1 MGSLETSPSIH
12 SFSAMQHLLV
22 LLSVLAAV
30 HGAKYS
36 PCSDSSDAAQ
46 LVHTVTC
53 EAPMTKEEVLG
64 VFAQYPVIDDI
75 RQLTIRDI
83 AMDDDW
89 ADQIL
94 NRVAAS
100 QETMILLY
108 LDRLNLTRI
117 PTTARMVQSLQ
128 FLSLVNNPL
137 QYLAVGDLDFRSDL
151 LVLGLQNTSL
161 TTIQA
166 GAFERANFNDTDIGL
181 QANRLRALPVN
192 TFQPLLRSMADNNG
206 VIELGGNE
214 IGCDCSVAWLF
225 QEPNLL
231 NAVRQG
237 VCNGGLPF
245 DQIPPSI
252 FDNCSRD

>member
-1 MGSLETSPSIH
+1 M
-12 SFSAMQHLLV
+12 
-22 LLSVLAAV
+22 LAAV

-100 QETMILLY
+100 QETM
-108 LDRLNLTRI
+108 
-117 PTTARMVQSLQ
+117 M
-128 FLSLVNNPL
+128 
-137 QYLAVGDLDFRSDL
+137 
-151 LVLGLQNTSL
+151 
-161 TTIQA
+161 
-166 GAFERANFNDTDIGL
+166 
-181 QANRLRALPVN
+181 
-192 TFQPLLRSMADNNG
+192 
-206 VIELGGNE
+206 
-214 IGCDCSVAWLF
+214 
-225 QEPNLL
+225 
-231 NAVRQG
+231 
-237 VCNGGLPF
+237 
-245 DQIPPSI
+245 
-252 FDNCSRD
+252 

>member
-1 MGSLETSPSIH
+1 M
-12 SFSAMQHLLV
+12 
-22 LLSVLAAV
+22 
-30 HGAKYS
+30 
-36 PCSDSSDAAQ
+36 
-46 LVHTVTC
+46 
-53 EAPMTKEEVLG
+53 
-64 VFAQYPVIDDI
+64 
-75 RQLTIRDI
+75 
-83 AMDDDW
+83 
-89 ADQIL
+89 
-94 NRVAAS
+94 
-100 QETMILLY
+100 LY

-206 VIELGGNE
+206 VIELGGSQYFLSDFICQIWGTCGDHWE
-214 IGCDCSVAWLF
+214 AVVSVVVGF
-225 QEPNLL
+225 VMKRPTT
-231 NAVRQG
+231 R
-237 VCNGGLPF
+237 
-245 DQIPPSI
+245 SI
-252 FDNCSRD
+252 